1 MIERRSI
8 VELVVAVDI
17 AALCIL
23 ASIFLAGL
31 GEQPA
36 LLVLLGG
43 LAAAV
48 SMRPIRI
55 RAIKLHLAPSDA
67 FILTALAML
76 GPLAAILIGLVANV
90 AAAVGGGRRMAL
102 PRLAF
107 NAGAT
112 VFSVGCAWW
121 VFTAL
126 GAVERGAAGMI
137 LPLAAAASIFYVVN
151 SLLVAAPISIERRR
165 GYGATL
171 WDVAAWSAPTALVG
185 LALAWAMIALLES
198 FSIWTLIFLVIPCW
212 ALAFVY
218 RMRLQRRSLDH
229 QAPAG

>member
-8 VELVVAVDI
+8 VELVVAVDS

-23 ASIFLAGL
+23 ASIFLSGL

-48 SMRPIRI
+48 SLRPIKI
-55 RAIKLHLAPSDA
+55 RAIKLHLAPGDA
-67 FILTALAML
+67 FILTALAVL

-90 AAAVGGGRRMAL
+90 AAAVGGGRRLAL

-112 VFSVGCAWW
+112 ILSLGCAWW
-121 VFTAL
+121 VFTGI
-126 GAVERGAAGMI
+126 GAADRSAAGMI
-137 LPLAAAASIFYVVN
+137 LPLAAAAAVYFVVN
-151 SLLVAAPISIERRR
+151 VLLVAAPISVERKR
-165 GYGATL
+165 GYAATL
-171 WDVAAWSAPTALVG
+171 QDIAFWSVPSLMVG
-185 LALAWAMIALLES
+185 LALSWAMIALLQS
-198 FSIWTLIFLVIPCW
+198 HSVLVMIFLVIPCW
-212 ALAFVY
+212 VLAFLY
-218 RMRLQRRSLDH
+218 RMRVQRRGLDH
-229 QAPAG
+229 RAHAR